1 MICVHVWRKAI
12 WRSTF
17 HCRREEDLYWSLC
30 FREVKGVVYLISI
43 NTLEDAFINLVELR
57 TPNIF
62 HHQIREMWRN
72 DCTPE
77 VAQG

>member
-1 MICVHVWRKAI
+1 MFMFGERPFGEVL
-12 WRSTF
+12 STV
-17 HCRREEDLYWSLC
+17 EGKKIYIGLLC